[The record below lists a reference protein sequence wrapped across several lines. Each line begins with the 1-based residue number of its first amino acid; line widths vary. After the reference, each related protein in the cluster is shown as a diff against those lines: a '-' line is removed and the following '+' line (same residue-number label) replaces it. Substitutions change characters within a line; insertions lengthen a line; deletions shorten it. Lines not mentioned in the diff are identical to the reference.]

1 MVKLMYG
8 NWEKFNQQRY
18 QKYCT
23 DVIEGFLGNSVI
35 MKRSALDKVGL
46 WDERLQAADWDLYLR
61 SKKRSL
67 EHGDI
72 KPVHVALG
80 VFNHHFIRLTVGAK
94 PPLFV
99 DAANIIPLKQKWT
112 EEERATLLKDLP
124 A

>member
-1 MVKLMYG
+1 
-8 NWEKFNQQRY
+8 
-18 QKYCT
+18 
-23 DVIEGFLGNSVI
+23 VIEGFLGNSVI

-46 WDERLQAADWDLYLR
+46 WDERLQAADWDLYMR

-67 EHGDI
+67 EHHDI

-80 VFNHHFIRLTVGAK
+80 VFNHHFIRITLGSKSTR
-94 PPLFV
+94 PPVFA

-112 EEERATLLKDLP
+112 EAERADLLKDLP